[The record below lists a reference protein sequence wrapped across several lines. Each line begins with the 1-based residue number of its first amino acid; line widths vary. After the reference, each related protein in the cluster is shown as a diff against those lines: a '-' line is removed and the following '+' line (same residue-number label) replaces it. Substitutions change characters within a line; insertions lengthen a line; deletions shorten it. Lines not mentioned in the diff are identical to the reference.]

1 MEPLARLDS
10 NSILAE
16 DIFLEIFDQEDEI
29 MKARMILS
37 LTDRAAELGVKKKF
51 EELLKAYKKVDREAK
66 QRERKK
72 PIAML
77 DKWTNFEGPYNNMF
91 CGAWIAGEDGV
102 YAQNDSQV
110 DAVACYHPIL
120 PVERM
125 KNLETGEEQIKIAY
139 KRNGRWDEIIVP
151 KTMVTSASKIVA
163 LSGRGISVTS
173 ENAKLL
179 VRFLSDVEN
188 MNDSHIKGYTWRGR
202 MAMKVIEPPA
212 GSDYRV
218 VSGELNAILKKMI
231 EPEFGGLY
239 VVPGTDTGVTVS
251 NYQFDRYCTL
261 LEGITKMLKSVGYRL
276 SIRHK
281 REKGIPGYVLIEAVP
296 VVDHSDEIELS
307 KDCGLNYTM
316 EDKRNGVNHLIVT
329 GKGELQNRN
338 VFHLYVWPDGSF
350 KKTQYY
356 KGLDEIA
363 QVYENTS
370 TETDELE
377 SQSTK
382 KLQDLCSKKTFGMD
396 IAKLGIDVGIGD
408 IVGGRDYLTG
418 MYSSKPIEN
427 IIYSITNRIESK
439 EYELEGENDNG
450 DS

>member
-1 MEPLARLDS
+1 MV
-10 NSILAE
+10 ILATRSR
-16 DIFLEIFDQEDEI
+16 EIGTNPLLDANCTFDAN
-29 MKARMILS
+29 K
-37 LTDRAAELGVKKKF
+37 
-51 EELLKAYKKVDREAK
+51 DRE
-66 QRERKK
+66 
-72 PIAML
+72 
-77 DKWTNFEGPYNNMF
+77 F
-91 CGAWIAGEDGV
+91 
-102 YAQNDSQV
+102 S
-110 DAVACYHPIL
+110 
-120 PVERM
+120 
-125 KNLETGEEQIKIAY
+125 IKIARCNWTEEMIFGNLVY
-139 KRNGRWDEIIVP
+139 VPDTEFGGII
-151 KTMVTSASKIVA
+151 
-163 LSGRGISVTS
+163 
-173 ENAKLL
+173 E
-179 VRFLSDVEN
+179 DVLTDTTLDYVEL
-188 MNDSHIKGYTWRGR
+188 KGYTWRGR

-396 IAKLGIDVGIGD
+396 IAKLGIDVGIGE